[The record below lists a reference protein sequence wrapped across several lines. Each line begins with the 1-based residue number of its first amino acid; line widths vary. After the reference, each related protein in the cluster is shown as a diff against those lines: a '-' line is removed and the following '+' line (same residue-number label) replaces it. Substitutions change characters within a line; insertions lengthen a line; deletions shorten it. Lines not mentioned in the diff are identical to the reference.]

1 MKDQTELS
9 RILSAVSNSFGVKSE
24 DVISSS
30 RKREHSLARHAVCR
44 IAREQTNR
52 TLAEIGEFLG
62 GRDHATMLTSY
73 RKSEGEG
80 MGEDFNKKLEAA
92 KEVLA
97 QEMLVRDLGMLVFHQ
112 KVDEGRT
119 PVKLVGLRKDS
130 VELLNNSTK
139 SWFPM
144 SGLVMKEAQR

>member
-9 RILSAVSNSFGVKSE
+9 RILSAVSTSFGVKAE
-24 DVISSS
+24 DVVSSS

-44 IAREQTNR
+44 IAREQTSF
-52 TLAEIGEFLG
+52 TLAEVGKFLG

-73 RKSEGEG
+73 RKSNV
-80 MGEDFNKKLEAA
+80 MDEDFNELLERA
-92 KEVLA
+92 KEILA
-97 QEMLVRDLGMLVFHQ
+97 QEMLVRDLGTLVYHE
-112 KVDEGRT
+112 KVDEGKT
-119 PVKLVGLRKDS
+119 PLKLVGLRQDS
-130 VELLNNSTK
+130 VELQNNSIT

>member
-9 RILSAVSNSFGVKSE
+9 RILSAVSITFGVKAE
-24 DVISSS
+24 DVVSSS

-44 IAREQTNR
+44 IAREQTNF
-52 TLAEIGEFLG
+52 TLSEVGEFLG

-73 RKSEGEG
+73 RKSENGG
-80 MGEDFNKKLEAA
+80 MGAEFDEQLEKA
-92 KEVLA
+92 KEILA
-97 QEMLVRDLGMLVFHQ
+97 QEMLVRDLGTLVYHQ
-112 KVDEGRT
+112 KVDEGKT
-119 PVKLVGLRKDS
+119 PLTLVGLRQDS
-130 VELLNNSTK
+130 VELQNNNIK